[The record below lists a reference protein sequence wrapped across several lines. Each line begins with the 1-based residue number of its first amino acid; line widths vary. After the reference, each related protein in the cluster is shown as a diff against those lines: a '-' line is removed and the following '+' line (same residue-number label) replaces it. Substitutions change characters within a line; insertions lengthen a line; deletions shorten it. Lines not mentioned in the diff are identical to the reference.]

1 MKACSQN
8 LSTLLCGLG
17 CSLVLAALPAFAH
30 HALGAEYA
38 TNRAVT
44 LNGKVTKV
52 DWSNPHARFYIDV
65 KDQSGQVTSWELQ
78 LGSPNGLMR
87 RGWSSQSLKPGNVVT
102 VDGFIA
108 KDRTRLV
115 SATAVHLADGS
126 EVFGGTAR

>member
-1 MKACSQN
+1 MI
-8 LSTLLCGLG
+8 
-17 CSLVLAALPAFAH
+17 AALPAFAH
-30 HALGAEYA
+30 HALSAEYA

-44 LNGKVTKV
+44 LNGTVTRV
-52 DWSNPHARFYIDV
+52 EWSNPHARFYINV

-87 RGWSSQSLKPGNVVT
+87 RGWTSNSLKVGNIVT

-108 KDRTRLV
+108 KDGTRLV